1 MIVSSTIQADR
12 ITICKGC
19 KYYKPLTRSCGT
31 LLIGGSVDEAD
42 VIKAN
47 KVTHYKRKVRLCGC
61 VMTVKT
67 KYTWASCPIGKWGT
81 VGVSK
86 DELVQVKKL
95 LVKYEGKTS
104 FDYHEIKPLFTAMSK
119 ISGKNIAPTTCG
131 NCVAQMLED
140 LRKATQDIEIE

>member
-1 MIVSSTIQADR
+1 
-12 ITICKGC
+12 
-19 KYYKPLTRSCGT
+19 
-31 LLIGGSVDEAD
+31 VDEAD

-61 VMTVKT
+61 VMPVKT

-81 VGVSK
+81 VGVSN

-95 LVKYEGKTS
+95 LIKYEGKTT

-119 ISGKNIAPTTCG
+119 VSGKNIAPTTCG